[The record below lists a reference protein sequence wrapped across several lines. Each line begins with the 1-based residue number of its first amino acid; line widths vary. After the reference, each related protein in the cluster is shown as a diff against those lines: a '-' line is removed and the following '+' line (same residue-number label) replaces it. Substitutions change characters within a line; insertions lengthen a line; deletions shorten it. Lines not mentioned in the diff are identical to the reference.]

1 MASLEVFF
9 DISSPWTY
17 LGFENVQPLA
27 RALDVEIQWR
37 PILVGGLFNT
47 INPSVYESRERPV
60 VPKMNYMKKSLQ
72 DWARVSGLT
81 IGWPTVF
88 PVNSVKVMRGCY
100 VADEAG
106 KLVPYARAAF
116 EAYWSEDRDIS
127 QDAEVAAIAEAAGL
141 DAAAHLAAIAE
152 ERVKQRLKDTTGELA
167 ARGGYGSPTYF
178 VDADDMYFGNDHLPL
193 VRDALLRSTG
203 RETMRYA
210 QTLV

>member
-27 RALDVEIQWR
+27 RSLDVEIAWR

-47 INPSVYESRERPV
+47 INPTVYESREKPV

-72 DWARVSGLT
+72 DWARVSGLE

-88 PVNSVKVMRGCY
+88 PVNSVKVMRGCFD
-100 VADEAG
+100 AESHG

-116 EAYWSEDRDIS
+116 EAYWRDDKDIS
-127 QDAEVAAIAEAAGL
+127 QELEVAAIAAAAGL
-141 DAAAHLAAIAE
+141 DPEAHAAAIATPE
-152 ERVKQRLKDTTGELA
+152 IKDQLKANTEELA
-167 ARGGYGSPTYF
+167 QRGGYGSPTFF
-178 VDADDMYFGNDHLPL
+178 VDKTDLYFGNDHLPL
-193 VRDALLRSTG
+193 VRDAILRQQG
-203 RETMRYA
+203 KPGVRFA